1 VRFAHS
7 ETITVRRPSGPAA
20 TGPRGDPLPY
30 TTHTV
35 TGCVFA
41 PNVSTGENVSAE
53 NVYRRDTVST
63 GLALYAP
70 PDADIIPID
79 RIVRADGTVWEVE
92 GEPGDWQT
100 PWTGW
105 HPGKVVA
112 VKRVT
117 G

>member
-1 VRFAHS
+1 VKLPHG
-7 ETITVRRPSGPAA
+7 ETITVRRPSSPAA

-35 TGCVFA
+35 AGCAFA
-41 PNVSTGENVSAE
+41 PRASTETVD
-53 NVYRRDTVST
+53 RRDTVIT
-63 GLALYAP
+63 GLTLFAP
-70 PDADIIPID
+70 PDADIQPTD
-79 RIVRADGTVWEVE
+79 RIQRADGSLWEVD

-105 HPGKVVA
+105 HPGLEIA